1 MVDARRD
8 KSLHLEKITHIVSN
22 TIDFPQHSDA
32 AAMMIPIVKSSW
44 IQSSLNKGKPAP
56 LRPFSP
62 DPRMFFSEV
71 VLSVADDIPPT
82 DKESIIGATMA
93 MGGVDSENVT
103 KLVTHICALSMDNDK
118 CRIVLAKNLRCKVVL
133 PHWYACDPAPYLP
146 ILLTWLQ
153 V

>member
-8 KSLHLEKITHIVSN
+8 KSLHLEKVTHVVSN
-22 TIDFPQHSDA
+22 TIEFPQYNET
-32 AAMMIPIVKSSW
+32 AAMMIPVVKSNW
-44 IQSSLNKGKPAP
+44 IQASLARNKPAQ

-62 DPRMFFSEV
+62 DPRLYFSEV
-71 VLSVADDIPPT
+71 VLSIADDIPPT

-118 CRIVLAKNLRCKVVL
+118 CRIVLAKNLKCKIVL
-133 PHWYACDPAPYLP
+133 PHWFVTS
-146 ILLTWLQ
+146 LTYITINS
-153 V
+153 